1 MCNIYKH
8 NYNQC
13 IKSMGRTIYNANRH
27 IYILKETFGLTE
39 IQPLKYTS
47 QISRFCLYFWV
58 TVIQYKT
65 YPISQYEALCC
76 YHLPVWKVCIARRK
90 YRTRNFDAFYI
101 FTIKFSKSPARNFQ
115 PLARSV
121 YIYILFIT
129 EYILIFISLPD
140 PNVVQRARSF
150 TVSNCNF
157 EKSHTNTSRSFRR
170 LALTLLPMAS
180 SHSPLV
186 YLVFLRKKLAR

>member
-13 IKSMGRTIYNANRH
+13 IKSMGRMIYNANRH

-58 TVIQYKT
+58 TVIQYKST
-65 YPISQYEALCC
+65 LSRNPKLCVVIIYQC
-76 YHLPVWKVCIARRK
+76 GKFVSRGGNIGRAILMLSIYLLLNFRNLRRAIYK
-90 YRTRNFDAFYI
+90 HWHGAF
-101 FTIKFSKSPARNFQ
+101 
-115 PLARSV
+115 
-121 YIYILFIT
+121 
-129 EYILIFISLPD
+129 IFIFCLLIYSNIHKLIWPE
-140 PNVVQRARSF
+140 RGSTSALF
-150 TVSNCNF
+150 HLNCNF

-170 LALTLLPMAS
+170 SALTLLPMAS
-180 SHSPLV
+180 SHSALV
-186 YLVFLRKKLAR
+186 DLAFLRKKLAR